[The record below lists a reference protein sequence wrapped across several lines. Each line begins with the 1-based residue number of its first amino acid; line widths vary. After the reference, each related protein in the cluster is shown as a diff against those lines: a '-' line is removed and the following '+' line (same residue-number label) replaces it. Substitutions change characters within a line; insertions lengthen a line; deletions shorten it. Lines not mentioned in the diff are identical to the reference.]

1 MKTSN
6 LALSFLFPFF
16 LILYEFCVN
25 LSTDMYLPALPSLQQ
40 EFSVSFNAVQFT
52 IAAWIAGD
60 FSLQFFT
67 GPLADHYGKRTILLI
82 GGVLFLI
89 STIVCALAPSISLF
103 TISRFVQ
110 GMGVGIMM
118 VAGYACIHDTYD
130 DKKAIHILAVMG
142 SIAVIAPA
150 IGPTLG
156 GILLLYTN
164 WRSIFFLLF
173 YVSLMSLIG
182 LWFFMPKSPKTTER
196 LNFKSVLRSYSHLLF
211 HADFMLA
218 VSAFSSLFAGLVGW
232 ITMSPYLLME
242 NLKLSPIEFGW
253 LQIPIFGSNMLGA
266 MLVKPLLE
274 KIEKEKMIFYGTLIS
289 FLSGL
294 MLIAFSLIFPNQLIS
309 FILPMSIYAFGF
321 GLSSSSLSRM
331 VYITTTQKHGIVAS
345 AFNLMM
351 VGFAALISTL
361 VSLFNETAVT
371 ASIVIAMTAV
381 LAFLFNQIR
390 QKNQKLL

>member
-1 MKTSN
+1 M
-6 LALSFLFPFF
+6 
-16 LILYEFCVN
+16 
-25 LSTDMYLPALPSLQQ
+25 
-40 EFSVSFNAVQFT
+40 
-52 IAAWIAGD
+52 
-60 FSLQFFT
+60 
-67 GPLADHYGKRTILLI
+67 
-82 GGVLFLI
+82 
-89 STIVCALAPSISLF
+89 
-103 TISRFVQ
+103 
-110 GMGVGIMM
+110 
-118 VAGYACIHDTYD
+118 
-130 DKKAIHILAVMG
+130 
-142 SIAVIAPA
+142 
-150 IGPTLG
+150 PT
-156 GILLLYTN
+156 
-164 WRSIFFLLF
+164 
-173 YVSLMSLIG
+173 
-182 LWFFMPKSPKTTER
+182 SPKTTER

-242 NLKLSPIEFGW
+242 NLKLSPITFGW

-294 MLIAFSLIFPNQLIS
+294 ILITFSIIFPNQIIS
-309 FILPMSIYAFGF
+309 FILPMSLYAFGF

-331 VYITTTQKHGIVAS
+331 VYITTNQKHGIVAS

-371 ASIVIAMTAV
+371 ASIVIAMTSIF
-381 LAFLFNQIR
+381 AFVFNQIR
-390 QKNQKLL
+390 QKKQTQR